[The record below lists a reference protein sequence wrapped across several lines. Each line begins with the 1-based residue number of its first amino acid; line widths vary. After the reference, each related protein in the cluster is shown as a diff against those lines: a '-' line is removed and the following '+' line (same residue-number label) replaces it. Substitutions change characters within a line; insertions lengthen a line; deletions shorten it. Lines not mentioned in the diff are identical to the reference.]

1 MKQRIDFFVVGAQ
14 KAGTT
19 ALHYHLSKHP
29 ALFLPRVKETHFFDD
44 GHGEYHKGVEHYL
57 RAHYSDA
64 AADQMAGEVDPEYL
78 FFPQVAERLAR
89 HFPASKLIF
98 LFREP
103 VARAYSH
110 YLMSYSR
117 GIELL
122 ELSAALDREDFRLS
136 MRPEDIDPTKERVP
150 YIPPAVD
157 ESHRAELFQH
167 VVQSDFA
174 YVNRSRYARQVEVY
188 LRHFPREQ
196 MLFLLSEDLLA
207 HPEEAMT
214 RVYDFL
220 AVPYLAPRSLQEGE
234 RNAASAPRLRALQDF
249 LLDPS
254 SLKGMIKP
262 FLPSALR
269 RRLKSKLLQ
278 FNREIG
284 TPPVLGPDLKMA
296 LQAKL
301 SDETGLLENLIGRR
315 LQHWRAS

>member
-19 ALHYHLSKHP
+19 ALHHHLSKHA
-29 ALFLPRVKETHFFDD
+29 ALFLPQVKETHFFDD

-57 RAHYSDA
+57 RTHFAEA
-64 AADQMAGEVDPEYL
+64 KPDQVAGEVDPEYL
-78 FFPQVAERLAR
+78 FFPQVAERLAK

-122 ELSAALDREDFRLS
+122 EFSAALDRENFRLS
-136 MRPEDIDPTKERVP
+136 MRPADIDNSKERVP
-150 YIPPAVD
+150 YVPPAVD
-157 ESHRAELFQH
+157 ESHRAELFRH

-174 YVNRSRYARQVEVY
+174 YMTRSRYAAQVEIY
-188 LRHFPREQ
+188 LRHFPRGQ
-196 MLFLLSEDLLA
+196 MLFLLSEELLA
-207 HPEEAMT
+207 HPENAMG

-220 AVPYLAPRSLQEGE
+220 GAPYLAPGSLQEGE

-254 SLKGMIKP
+254 LLKGMIKP
-262 FLPSALR
+262 LLPGAMR
-269 RRLKSKLLQ
+269 RRLKSNLLQ

-284 TPPVLGPDLKMA
+284 TPPALDPDLKKA
-296 LQAKL
+296 LQVEL
-301 SDETGLLENLIGRR
+301 SDEIGLLENLIGRN
-315 LQHWRAS
+315 LSHWRAP